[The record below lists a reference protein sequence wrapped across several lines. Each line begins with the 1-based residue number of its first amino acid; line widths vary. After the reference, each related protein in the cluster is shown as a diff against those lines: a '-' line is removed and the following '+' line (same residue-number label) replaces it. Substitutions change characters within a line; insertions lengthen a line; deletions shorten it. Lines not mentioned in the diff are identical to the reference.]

1 MKPKIAEKRSD
12 CPVNFAV
19 ETIGDK
25 WSLVIIR
32 DIIFWGKRTYG
43 ELLKSNEKISTNI
56 LADRLAYLEMEGII
70 KKEPLKTDKRKDLY
84 LPTEK
89 GLDLVPVMIE
99 MIAWSAKN
107 EGWQALGPKGTPA
120 QFDFVGRVAS
130 SNDKSAIVEEVKDL
144 VRKGSSVFGPKDN
157 GLES

>member
-1 MKPKIAEKRSD
+1 MKQKIAEKRSD

-19 ETIGDK
+19 ETIGDR

-43 ELLKSNEKISTNI
+43 ELLRSDEKISTNI
-56 LADRLAYLEMEGII
+56 LADRLAYLEREGII

-84 LPTEK
+84 VPTEK
-89 GLDLVPVMIE
+89 GLDLVPVMVE

-107 EGWQALGPKGTPA
+107 ENWHALEPKGNEDQKT
-120 QFDFVGRVAS
+120 FVGRVATTA
-130 SNDKSAIVEEVKDL
+130 DKSEIIEEVKNS
-144 VRKGSSVFGPKDN
+144 VRNGGSIFGK
-157 GLES
+157 

>member
-1 MKPKIAEKRSD
+1 MKPKIAQKRSD

-43 ELLKSNEKISTNI
+43 ELLKSDEKISTNI
-56 LADRLAYLEMEGII
+56 LADRLSYLEKEGIV

-84 LPTEK
+84 VPTGK
-89 GLDLVPVMIE
+89 GLDLIPVLVE

-107 EGWQALGPKGTPA
+107 ADWYALEPKGNA
-120 QFDFVGRVAS
+120 DQKAFVMRVAQAKDRS
-130 SNDKSAIVEEVKDL
+130 SISDEVREIVL
-144 VRKGSSVFGPKDN
+144 KGGSVFGK
-157 GLES
+157 

>member
-1 MKPKIAEKRSD
+1 MRVKIAEKRSD

-43 ELLKSNEKISTNI
+43 ELLKSDEKISTNI
-56 LADRLAYLEMEGII
+56 LADRLAYLEREGII
-70 KKEPLKTDKRKDLY
+70 KKVPLMEDKRKDLY
-84 LPTEK
+84 LPTER

-107 EGWQALGPKGTPA
+107 ECWHALEPRGNEEQKA
-120 QFDFVGRVAS
+120 FVGRVATATDRIS
-130 SNDKSAIVEEVKDL
+130 ISEEVKEI
-144 VRKGSSVFGPKDN
+144 VRKGGSVFGKKNDKAPN
-157 GLES
+157 

>member
-1 MKPKIAEKRSD
+1 MKQKSAEKRSD

-43 ELLKSNEKISTNI
+43 ELLKSDEKISTNI
-56 LADRLAYLEMEGII
+56 LADRLAYLEREGII
-70 KKEPLKTDKRKDLY
+70 RKEPHKTDRRKELY
-84 LPTEK
+84 VPTER

-107 EGWQALGPKGTPA
+107 EGWHALEPKGTPA
-120 QFDFVGRVAS
+120 QFEFVGRVAS
-130 SNDKSAIVEEVKDL
+130 SADKSAIVEEVKEI
-144 VRKGSSVFGPKDN
+144 VRTGGAVFTK
-157 GLES
+157 

>member
-1 MKPKIAEKRSD
+1 MKQKIAEKRSD

-19 ETIGDK
+19 ETIGDR

-43 ELLKSNEKISTNI
+43 ELLKSDEKISTNI
-56 LADRLAYLEMEGII
+56 LADRLAYLEREGII

-84 LPTEK
+84 VPTEK
-89 GLDLVPVMIE
+89 GLDLVPVMVE

-107 EGWQALGPKGTPA
+107 ENWHALEPKGNEDQKA
-120 QFDFVGRVAS
+120 FVGRVATTV
-130 SNDKSAIVEEVKDL
+130 DKSEIIEEVKNL
-144 VRKGSSVFGPKDN
+144 VRNGGSIFGK
-157 GLES
+157 

>member
-1 MKPKIAEKRSD
+1 MKQKIAERRSD

-19 ETIGDK
+19 ETIGDR

-43 ELLKSNEKISTNI
+43 ELLKSDEKISTNI
-56 LADRLAYLEMEGII
+56 LADRLAYLEREGII

-84 LPTEK
+84 VPTEK
-89 GLDLVPVMIE
+89 GLDLVPVMVE

-107 EGWQALGPKGTPA
+107 ENWHALEPKGNDDQKA
-120 QFDFVGRVAS
+120 FVGRVATTA
-130 SNDKSAIVEEVKDL
+130 DKSAIVEEVKNS
-144 VRKGSSVFGPKDN
+144 VRNGGSVFGK
-157 GLES
+157 

>member
-1 MKPKIAEKRSD
+1 MKQKMAEKRSD

-43 ELLKSNEKISTNI
+43 ELLKSDEKISTNI
-56 LADRLAYLEMEGII
+56 LADRLAYLEREGII
-70 KKEPLKTDKRKDLY
+70 RKEPLKTDKRKDLY
-84 LPTEK
+84 IPTEQ

-107 EGWQALGPKGTPA
+107 ECWHALEPKGNA
-120 QFDFVGRVAS
+120 DQKAFVGRVAS
-130 SNDKSAIVEEVKDL
+130 SADKSAISEEVKEI
-144 VRKGSSVFGPKDN
+144 VRKGGSVFTK
-157 GLES
+157 

>member
-1 MKPKIAEKRSD
+1 MKQKLAQKRSD

-43 ELLKSNEKISTNI
+43 ELLKSDEKISTNI
-56 LADRLAYLEMEGII
+56 LADRLAYLEKEGII

-84 LPTEK
+84 VPTEK
-89 GLDLVPVMIE
+89 GLGLIPVMVE
-99 MIAWSAKN
+99 MIAWSANN
-107 EGWQALGPKGTPA
+107 EDWHALEPKGNA
-120 QFDFVGRVAS
+120 DQKAFVGRVAS
-130 SNDKSAIVEEVKDL
+130 SPDKSKIIEEVRES
-144 VRKGSSVFGPKDN
+144 VRKGGSVFGK
-157 GLES
+157 

>member
-1 MKPKIAEKRSD
+1 MKQKLARKRSD

-43 ELLKSNEKISTNI
+43 ELLKSDEKISTNI
-56 LADRLAYLEMEGII
+56 LADRLVYLENEGII
-70 KKEPLKTDKRKDLY
+70 RKEQNKADKRKDFY
-84 LPTEK
+84 IPTEK
-89 GLDLVPVMIE
+89 GLDLVPVMVE

-107 EGWQALGPKGTPA
+107 EAWHALEPKGNA
-120 QFDFVGRVAS
+120 DQKAFVMRVAGVS
-130 SNDKSAIVEEVKDL
+130 DRGPISEEVKEI
-144 VRKGSSVFGPKDN
+144 VRKGGSVFGKQA
-157 GLES
+157 

>member
-1 MKPKIAEKRSD
+1 MKQKKAEKRSD

-43 ELLKSNEKISTNI
+43 ELLKSDEKISTNI
-56 LADRLAYLEMEGII
+56 LADRLLFLEREGII
-70 KKEPLKTDKRKDLY
+70 RKEPLKTDKRKDLY
-84 LPTEK
+84 VPTER
-89 GLDLVPVMIE
+89 GLDLIPVMIE

-107 EGWQALGPKGTPA
+107 ECWHALEPKGTPA
-120 QFDFVGRVAS
+120 QFEFVGRVAS
-130 SNDKSAIVEEVKDL
+130 SADKSAIVEEVREI
-144 VRKGSSVFGPKDN
+144 VRNGGSVFSKEN
-157 GLES
+157 

>member
-1 MKPKIAEKRSD
+1 MRTKPTKKRSD

-43 ELLKSNEKISTNI
+43 ELLRSDERISTNI
-56 LADRLAYLEMEGII
+56 LADRLSYLEKEGII
-70 KKEPLKTDKRKDLY
+70 RKEPLRADKRKDLY

-89 GLDLVPVMIE
+89 GLDLIPVMIE

-107 EGWQALGPKGTPA
+107 ESWHALEPKGTPA
-120 QFDFVGRVAS
+120 QFEFVGRVANS
-130 SNDKSAIVEEVKDL
+130 SDKSAIVEEVKET
-144 VRKGSSVFGPKDN
+144 VRKGGSVFGR
-157 GLES
+157 